1 MSHYYLL
8 LSLLVAIAGPLLVLQ
23 YLRNILWQVI
33 GLLCPAP
40 GSSEF
45 WWRAIVVLALTGSV
59 LLTLLFGSHDQ
70 MLGFTDFVSRALLV
84 TTLAVFVS
92 VAFIVSRIW
101 SQITKWLHRQSFEK
115 PHTQPWK
122 ESEQT

>member
-1 MSHYYLL
+1 MNHYYLFF
-8 LSLLVAIAGPLLVLQ
+8 SLLVAVIGPLLVLQ

-59 LLTLLFGSHDQ
+59 LLTLLFGSHDET
-70 MLGFTDFVSRALLV
+70 LGFIDFLRRALLL
-84 TTLAVFVS
+84 TTLAIFAS

-101 SQITKWLHRQSFEK
+101 SQIAQWLHRQSFEK
-115 PHTQPWK
+115 EPTRPWK
-122 ESEQT
+122 EPE

>member
-8 LSLLVAIAGPLLVLQ
+8 LSLLVAVIGPLLVLQ

-59 LLTLLFGSHDQ
+59 LMTLLFGSHDET
-70 MLGFTDFVSRALLV
+70 LGFIDFLRHALLL
-84 TTLAVFVS
+84 TTLAIFVS
-92 VAFIVSRIW
+92 VAFIVSRLW
-101 SQITKWLHRQSFEK
+101 SQIAKWLHRQTFERER
-115 PHTQPWK
+115 PAPV
-122 ESEQT
+122 E